1 VTSRHSVQPATI
13 CPFIPWP
20 DGDVLILASRS
31 PRRADLLAV
40 AGVPF
45 EVIPAADAEAEHSD
59 AAVALSADP
68 VAYAEL
74 LAGVKAEAI
83 AAEHPER
90 LVLGADTIVVLN
102 GCILEK
108 PKDEAEAISM
118 LGRMAGRSHTVVSA
132 VALRRVSD
140 GLSWT
145 AAESTAVT
153 FMPLDQDTITRYVA
167 TGEPMDKAGA
177 YGIQGYGAMMVRGVD
192 GCYFNVMGLPL
203 ALLGSG
209 LRTVLGG

>member
-1 VTSRHSVQPATI
+1 
-13 CPFIPWP
+13 
-20 DGDVLILASRS
+20 
-31 PRRADLLAV
+31 LLAV

>member
-1 VTSRHSVQPATI
+1 MTSRHLVQPKI
-13 CPFIPWP
+13 VCPFIPWP
-20 DGDVLILASRS
+20 DGEVLVLASRS
-31 PRRADLLAV
+31 PRRAELLAI

-45 EVIPAADAEAEHSD
+45 EIMPAADAEADHGE

-74 LAGVKAEAI
+74 LAGVKAGAI
-83 AAEHPER
+83 AAEHPGR
-90 LVLGADTIVVLN
+90 LVLGADTIVVLD

-108 PKDEAEAISM
+108 PEDEAEAVSM
-118 LGRMAGRSHTVVSA
+118 LGRLAGRSHTVVSA
-132 VALRRVSD
+132 VALRRVDD

-145 AAESTAVT
+145 AAESTIVT
-153 FMPLDQDTITRYVA
+153 FLPLEQDTIVRYVA

-177 YGIQGYGAMMVRGVD
+177 YGIQGYGAMMVRGVE

-209 LRTVLGG
+209 LRKVLGG